1 MSAPRPYV
9 PRRDGD
15 PIVASD
21 WRRVMEAHQAAIQDH
36 DHQDGRG
43 ALLTGESFD
52 PNTDLTVAAVSTDT
66 LIVDGQDVGARL
78 AETLPVTG
86 GMITGD
92 LEVGGALVMNG
103 RLLVGAGVAVA
114 ASGGAAGPLSQPDMV
129 AREVAE
135 LMVGSDDGWRLF
147 SVLTLVPEADL
158 DLDLAY
164 DSVLLV
170 QAVGGFVGGLGDD
183 STRVELEF
191 ERSARLALWAER
203 DGKRAWVAGLGATE
217 GETDI
222 DARIAASTG
231 APLEVVF
238 ATGSVDF
245 LRGYASATTVQRP
258 VAHAWLLRGRAG
270 PLRLGLAVCGRG
282 TFTELN
288 LSVTTLPELCHV

>member
-21 WRRVMEAHQAAIQDH
+21 WRRVDEAHQAAINDH

-66 LIVDGQDVGARL
+66 LIVNGQDVGARL
-78 AETLPVTG
+78 AETLSVTG
-86 GMITGD
+86 GTIPGD
-92 LEVGGALVMNG
+92 LEVGGALVVNG
-103 RLLVGAGVAVA
+103 RLLVGAGDAEA
-114 ASGGAAGPLSQPDMV
+114 ASGGAAGPIKQPDIV
-129 AREVAE
+129 AREVAD
-135 LMVGSDDGWRLF
+135 LKVGSDDGWRVF

-170 QAVGGFVGGLGDD
+170 QAVGRLVTELGQYAIHLLSDYD
-183 STRVELEF
+183 RLEHV
-191 ERSARLALWAER
+191 ALWAER
-203 DGKRAWVAGLGATE
+203 DGKRVWVAGPGAPD
-217 GETDI
+217 GETDL

-231 APLEVVF
+231 APLEVIWRVGRF
-238 ATGSVDF
+238 DPLMDWISGNR
-245 LRGYASATTVQRP
+245 LERP
-258 VAHAWLLRGRAG
+258 VAHTWLLHGRAG
-270 PLRLGLAVCGRG
+270 PLRLGLAVCGIG
-282 TFTELN
+282 TFSD
-288 LSVTTLPELCHV
+288 LSLSATTLPELCHV